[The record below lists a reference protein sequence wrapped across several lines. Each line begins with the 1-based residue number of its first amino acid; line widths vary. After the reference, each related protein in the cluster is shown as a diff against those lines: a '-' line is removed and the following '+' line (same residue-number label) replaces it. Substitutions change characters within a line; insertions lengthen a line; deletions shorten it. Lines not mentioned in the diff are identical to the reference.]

1 VVLLGASLLI
11 LLALVGGVAVRWW
24 VGRSNRYWPA

>member
-11 LLALVGGVAVRWW
+11 LLALVAGAAVRWW
-24 VGRSNRYWPA
+24 TGRSDRYWPA